1 MALTEREPSR
11 ETVSAVTWSAVSTG
25 GQGEGQVEGEDGV
38 LGVDGDHGD
47 ARPRARFGGDG
58 VHIQVTPTVRPR
70 CHGQFPLFC
79 SFPRL
84 QILYGFQIDLV
95 DLNTPRPK
103 NPRFPNSSTKFR
115 LLRPGWQ
122 KSA

>member
-1 MALTEREPSR
+1 M
-11 ETVSAVTWSAVSTG
+11 
-25 GQGEGQVEGEDGV
+25 

-79 SFPRL
+79 SFPGL
-84 QILYGFQIDLV
+84 QILPGFQIDLV

-103 NPRFPNSSTKFR
+103 TPVFPIPAPSLDCCDHTAKRVPKSSNA
-115 LLRPGWQ
+115 PH
-122 KSA
+122 